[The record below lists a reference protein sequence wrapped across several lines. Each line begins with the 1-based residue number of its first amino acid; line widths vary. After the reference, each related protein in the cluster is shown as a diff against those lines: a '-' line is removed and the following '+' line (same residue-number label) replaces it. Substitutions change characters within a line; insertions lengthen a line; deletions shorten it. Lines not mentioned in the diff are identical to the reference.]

1 MVPKRIG
8 ANLEWRAKLL
18 ADAAEDEGYQ
28 KDLYTAC
35 AISPLFWINAFC
47 WTYRQKITDPA
58 TGRDR
63 PVTGNEAH
71 VPFVTWDI
79 QDEAINSLERCMDI
93 QGEYDGGQDA
103 LIDKSRDMGATWII
117 VAMFHHPWLFVDN
130 VNLLWV
136 SATASD
142 VDMHPTTNPDTI
154 FYKHDYINF
163 WLPDWMRPPVHRRNM
178 HIGNKLRGNSLDGE
192 ATTANV
198 GRGGRRTA
206 IGFDEFAAVED
217 GDGMLSASSD
227 TTSCRVFNSTPKG
240 PGTAFTRIRNATLA
254 GDKIVKYICLPWWE
268 HPEKG
273 RGRRLIEDGDG
284 NKKYTSPWYEWE
296 CKRRSSPQEIAQ
308 NLDMDHLDSGSRF
321 FDGQVIA
328 RHRST
333 FKAKPV
339 FEANLDFDKRYRPD
353 EIEAFIMSKDIKP
366 IRCSKTAK
374 KRPWKFWIHLVS
386 GRPDQ
391 NFTYVIGI
399 DIANGQGA
407 SNSILSV
414 RCVETGEKVAEF
426 ADATTP
432 PHDLARIACAAGMW
446 FGGSSSRGWAKLIW
460 EANGPG
466 GIFGREVWRLA
477 YPNIFLEKNE
487 GTTDERTTKRYGWHS
502 NRDKK
507 ATLLGLYRRQ
517 IARDEFINHSDKAL
531 DEAEEY
537 IYYESGSIGPARLL
551 NENETA
557 RATHGDRVIAD
568 ALTCLGAEGVQDTRP
583 KKPSAPANSYFHR
596 RKRRQA
602 TAKAKR
608 DRWRR

>member
-1 MVPKRIG
+1 MNESATLPVSERIRQLSPPPEEAFPKERDFWTCPRTGLMVPKRIG

-18 ADAAEDEGYQ
+18 ADAADDEGYQ

-178 HIGNKLRGNSLDGE
+178 HIDNKLRGNSLDGE

-254 GDKIVKYICLPWWE
+254 GDKIVF
-268 HPEKG
+268 KG
-273 RGRRLIEDGDG
+273 DA
-284 NKKYTSPWYEWE
+284 K
-296 CKRRSSPQEIAQ
+296 
-308 NLDMDHLDSGSRF
+308 
-321 FDGQVIA
+321 VI
-328 RHRST
+328 R
-333 FKAKPV
+333 KM
-339 FEANLDFDKRYRPD
+339 L
-353 EIEAFIMSKDIKP
+353 
-366 IRCSKTAK
+366 
-374 KRPWKFWIHLVS
+374 
-386 GRPDQ
+386 
-391 NFTYVIGI
+391 GI
-399 DIANGQGA
+399 
-407 SNSILSV
+407 
-414 RCVETGEKVAEF
+414 
-426 ADATTP
+426 
-432 PHDLARIACAAGMW
+432 
-446 FGGSSSRGWAKLIW
+446 
-460 EANGPG
+460 
-466 GIFGREVWRLA
+466 
-477 YPNIFLEKNE
+477 
-487 GTTDERTTKRYGWHS
+487 
-502 NRDKK
+502 
-507 ATLLGLYRRQ
+507 
-517 IARDEFINHSDKAL
+517 
-531 DEAEEY
+531 
-537 IYYESGSIGPARLL
+537 
-551 NENETA
+551 
-557 RATHGDRVIAD
+557 
-568 ALTCLGAEGVQDTRP
+568 
-583 KKPSAPANSYFHR
+583 
-596 RKRRQA
+596 
-602 TAKAKR
+602 
-608 DRWRR
+608 